1 MRCDN
6 GELNYRA
13 AVSAGHHFHKA
24 MRTGLF
30 FALNMN
36 NWLHNF
42 RFYPSSPTTSK
53 VPVCQRPTC
62 EDLF

>member
-24 MRTGLF
+24 MRTG
-30 FALNMN
+30 
-36 NWLHNF
+36 
-42 RFYPSSPTTSK
+42 YSSRLT
-53 VPVCQRPTC
+53 
-62 EDLF
+62 